1 MSEPTDTNGS
11 NRRVTDDRLLHLER
25 SHEALRSEVQGMRIQ
40 LTEAVS
46 EVKGWRGNQEHI
58 LDDLRH
64 LIRRLDLTVF
74 GDSTMVNPGL
84 VVNMDRL
91 KNITDARTWHI
102 RTLWASMVGV
112 MAAWLSNVFGKHP

>member
-40 LTEAVS
+40 LTEAVA
-46 EVKGWRGNQEHI
+46 EIKGWRGNQEHI

-64 LIRRLDLTVF
+64 VAHRLTSAVF
-74 GDSTMVNPGL
+74 GDNTSTNPGL
-84 VVNMDRL
+84 VVGMDRI

-102 RTLWASMVGV
+102 RTLWASMVGIA
-112 MAAWLSNVFGKHP
+112 AAWLSN